1 MFWIYKKWTIY
12 RFKKIWSNVCN
23 FREMSCDSAEAAQ
36 EPFLGPKYSEGT
48 LPKYRPSTTL
58 IRPASTTLTR
68 PASTTL
74 TRPARPPL
82 SGANTVS
89 PGGGRPGRNEFQ
101 LVPSEKGHS
110 DLVRVRRQYNSSS
123 SSGPPIDRL
132 GDSIES
138 VDRHTVA
145 DIGHFSR

>member
-1 MFWIYKKWTIY
+1 
-12 RFKKIWSNVCN
+12 
-23 FREMSCDSAEAAQ
+23 MSCDSAEAAQ

-101 LVPSEKGHS
+101 LMPSEKGHS

>member
-1 MFWIYKKWTIY
+1 
-12 RFKKIWSNVCN
+12 
-23 FREMSCDSAEAAQ
+23 MSSDSAEAAQ

-58 IRPASTTLTR
+58 TRPVSTTLTR
-68 PASTTL
+68 TA
-74 TRPARPPL
+74 RPAL
-82 SGANTVS
+82 SGANMAS

-110 DLVRVRRQYNSSS
+110 DLVRVRRQHNSSL
-123 SSGPPIDRL
+123 SSGLPIDRL